1 MNTSIF
7 KPVLAVMLIM
17 AMTVGCMPKKNSEPL
32 PLAKK
37 ATQVATKM
45 AKQLVETDHN
55 DTLAM
60 QNCILEA
67 KAQQAEFQAA
77 RDTAAINSYNRA
89 YKQYLMKNDPQLAKE
104 IFVERPKNLPV
115 DEPWDEFE
123 QLVEDK

>member
-17 AMTVGCMPKKNSEPL
+17 AMTVGCISKKNSKPL

-89 YKQYLMKNDPQLAKE
+89 YKKYLMKNDPQLAKE
-104 IFVERPKNLPV
+104 IFVERPKNLPA

>member
-1 MNTSIF
+1 MNISIF
-7 KPVLAVMLIM
+7 RPALAVMLVM
-17 AMTVGCMPKKNSEPL
+17 SMTVGCIPKKNSVPS
-32 PLAKK
+32 PLAEK

-45 AKQLVETDHN
+45 ARQLVATDHS
-55 DTLAM
+55 DTLAL
-60 QNCILEA
+60 QSCILEA

-89 YKQYLMKNDPQLAKE
+89 YKKYLMKNDPQLAKE
-104 IFVERPKNLPV
+104 IFVERPKNLPA